1 MKVNNYELKVNNVG
15 SGELYAFR
23 NGDKILIDV
32 LDIKDKNSVQVE
44 QLIKE
49 TLEKHQIE
57 VVDVEETILEK
68 FDLVDRK
75 SDLSLVRH
83 SMRKI
88 LKNFGS
94 TKVSLDEKKELLEV
108 YETMCKASSVITK
121 ACTVELA
128 YDRFEKEIDD

>member
-68 FDLVDRK
+68 SDLVDRK
-75 SDLSLVRH
+75 QDLSLVRH

>member
-68 FDLVDRK
+68 SDLTDRK

-128 YDRFEKEIDD
+128 YDRFEKEIDE